1 MLLDTC
7 FCIDLMRERS
17 KGQNGPAIRKMK
29 IFADAEIFISL
40 FTLCELRSGAEL
52 SNNPIQE
59 LKKVELITSFA
70 EVLYP
75 ESSFSVLYGE
85 LESFLRKNGMPM
97 PVMDLLI
104 AVSAKAAGIP
114 IITRDAAHF
123 NRVPGLVVEE
133 Y

>member
-17 KGQNGPAIRKMK
+17 KGQNGPAIKKMK